1 MFQGHHLKQPTNP
14 AYDPWLAQQRQAAF
28 IRDAQDKARKES
40 KKRVIKMSGAI
51 WCNINDPETNV
62 KGQVGHAFSDQDP
75 DAQQYRQ
82 TRKVKQATGNSYGQT
97 TYQDREEVTTVID
110 MCGYHVRKQM
120 PFQADNE
127 QAPAIEAS
135 IEDAEKDAL
144 EAERDM
150 WRDKYD
156 AERGRGTPVNP
167 SPNAPLGYYG
177 NKAA

>member
-1 MFQGHHLKQPTNP
+1 
-14 AYDPWLAQQRQAAF
+14 
-28 IRDAQDKARKES
+28 
-40 KKRVIKMSGAI
+40 MSGVI

-75 DAQQYRQ
+75 EMQQYRQ

-135 IEDAEKDAL
+135 IEDVEKDAL

-156 AERGRGTPVNP
+156 AERGRG
-167 SPNAPLGYYG
+167 

>member
-1 MFQGHHLKQPTNP
+1 
-14 AYDPWLAQQRQAAF
+14 
-28 IRDAQDKARKES
+28 
-40 KKRVIKMSGAI
+40 MSGTK

-75 DAQQYRQ
+75 DAQSYTQ
-82 TRKVKQATGNSYGQT
+82 TRTIKVNTGNSYGRS

-135 IEDAEKDAL
+135 IEDDEKESL

-150 WRDKYD
+150 WRSKYD
-156 AERGRGTPVNP
+156 AERGRG
-167 SPNAPLGYYG
+167 

>member
-1 MFQGHHLKQPTNP
+1 
-14 AYDPWLAQQRQAAF
+14 
-28 IRDAQDKARKES
+28 
-40 KKRVIKMSGAI
+40 MSGSM

-62 KGQVGHAFSDQDP
+62 KGQVGHAFSDADP

-82 TRKVKQATGNSYGQT
+82 TRKVKTATGNSYGQT

-127 QAPAIEAS
+127 LAPAIEAS
-135 IEDAEKDAL
+135 IEDDETESL

-150 WRDKYD
+150 WRSKYD
-156 AERGRGTPVNP
+156 AERGRG
-167 SPNAPLGYYG
+167 